1 MQPLTSFA
9 EFERFLGEFTN
20 YERLQHFHYDKETL
34 GIERIR
40 SLVAELGDPQRA
52 YPSVHIAG
60 SKGKGSTSL
69 LLESLLLASGYRVGT
84 YTSPHVEHLTE
95 RVRVGGEPIS
105 EEAILR
111 ELNSVLPVL
120 ASRRCGKHGT
130 FPSFFELMTALAME
144 TFRHE
149 RVDWGVFEV
158 GLGGRLDAT
167 NILEPRWTVIT
178 SIGLEHTAQ
187 LGSRLSEIAHEKA
200 GIIKPGIDV
209 FTGPMPSEAEAEIR
223 RVAARK
229 NARVVPVAGDRVRPA
244 PEGGLYLEALD
255 AVVPAG
261 PVLGPALRVDLALAL
276 EVVRSIA
283 RDDDKIPDV
292 TADVTAVGAALETL
306 TLPARVEVFDTDP
319 RVVLDSAHTT
329 ESLEALGHALEEMG
343 VPRPRTVVFA
353 LSKGKELA
361 SILRCLPEIAE
372 EIIFTHAD
380 EVRSVPPAELRDHFG
395 SGEVI
400 QRPEDAFARA
410 VERWHPVI
418 VTGSFF
424 LSGRLRPV
432 VRGLIRKT

>member
-69 LLESLLLASGYRVGT
+69 LLEALLLASGYRVGT

-111 ELNSVLPVL
+111 ELNSALPVL
-120 ASRRCGKHGT
+120 ASRRCGTYGT

-144 TFRHE
+144 AFRHE
-149 RVDWGVFEV
+149 HVDWGVFEV

-244 PEGGLYLEALD
+244 PGGGLYLEALD

-261 PVLGPALRVDLALAL
+261 PVIGPALRTDLALAV
-276 EVVRSIA
+276 EVYRSIA
-283 RDDDKIPDV
+283 RDDGIPDV
-292 TADVTAVGAALETL
+292 TADVTAVGAALETM

-319 RVVLDSAHTT
+319 CVVLDSAHTK
-329 ESLEALGHALEEMG
+329 ESLEALGLALEERG

-372 EIIFTHAD
+372 EIIFTYAD

-395 SGEVI
+395 GGEVI

-410 VERWHPVI
+410 VARSLPVI

-424 LSGRLRPV
+424 LSGRLRRI
-432 VRGLIRKT
+432 VRGLVRKR

>member
-9 EFERFLGEFTN
+9 EFERFLGTFTN

-34 GIERIR
+34 GLDRIR
-40 SLVAELGDPQRA
+40 SLAAEMGDPQLA

-69 LLESLLLASGYRVGT
+69 LLESLLLSSGYRVGT

-95 RVRVGGEPIS
+95 RVRVGGRPIS
-105 EEAILR
+105 EEAILE
-111 ELNSVLPVL
+111 ELNSAIPVL
-120 ASRRCGKHGT
+120 EPRRCGTDGT
-130 FPSFFELMTALAME
+130 FPSFFELMTALAMG

-149 RVDWGVFEV
+149 NVDWGVFEV

-187 LGSRLSEIAHEKA
+187 LGARLSEIAREKA
-200 GIIKPGIDV
+200 GIIKPGVDV
-209 FTGPMPSEAEAEIR
+209 FIGPMPPEAEAEIR
-223 RVAARK
+223 RVAAGK

-244 PEGGLYLEALD
+244 PDGGLYLEALD

-261 PVLGPALRVDLALAL
+261 PVLGPALRVDLSLAL
-276 EVVRSIA
+276 EVFRSIA
-283 RDDDKIPDV
+283 LDDDRSPDV
-292 TADVTAVGAALETL
+292 SAVGAALESL
-306 TLPARVEVFDTDP
+306 TLPARVEVFATDP
-319 RVVLDSAHTT
+319 CIVLDSAHTT
-329 ESLEALGHALEEMG
+329 ESLQALGRALEERG

-395 SGEVI
+395 GGEVI
-400 QRPEDAFARA
+400 QKPEDAFARA
-410 VERWHPVI
+410 IERSLPVI

-424 LSGRLRPV
+424 LSGRLRRM
-432 VRGLIRKT
+432 VRGLVRKR